1 MLPGIKPYFLRRF
14 LLTLLTLP
22 GSLSMTQVF
31 AKVFNSTRTASDG
44 MSTPKASRQPLR
56 HTRPPRACRRTPVQ
70 ADYGGTKKDDDD
82 EETEDSDSFVA
93 KPSRRISSKPVS
105 LSEDSGST
113 SEDSGS
119 TSEDSDST
127 SEDSGSTDNS
137 SDVLDVPEESQKM
150 CRTSRLLI
158 TKERNK
164 TTKAKFAFVSSDE
177 DDTMDSTSSSAESQ
191 GVMGVMGELVWGKV
205 EGFSLWPAVI
215 VPCRE
220 DDQLSGQRMVQW
232 FGQRMSSKVSL
243 KTLKPFAAFAQHFS
257 PNSFAILVTYR
268 EAIFLSLQ
276 EAALRCQ
283 KHSLRVSRTETIC

>member
-1 MLPGIKPYFLRRF
+1 
-14 LLTLLTLP
+14 
-22 GSLSMTQVF
+22 
-31 AKVFNSTRTASDG
+31 